1 MKKVNLNPCLFVADP
16 FVGKGDPIR
25 RFICVSNILQKGGR
39 AGVRLLRCLLFISV
53 LRKLNSRR
61 VLFAMRTRRG
71 YIGAKGVSM
80 KHDFKHQAENVKNK
94 VKSMGTAKLVTL
106 VVMAVATLVSFILHD
121 FIFPADSVFN
131 RGVSRSEFVN
141 GLLALVPKIIQ
152 AVRIVT
158 IILVITT
165 VALYVVNGALRKNQ
179 RQITVA
185 RLINNMIKCVVAV
198 ITVIAVLA
206 VWGIDTTALITG
218 AGVLTLVVGLGMQSL
233 ISDVVAG
240 LFIVFENEF
249 NVGDIVTIDG
259 FRGTVVS
266 IGIRTTKLEA
276 LGNIKIVNNSDIR
289 GVLNQTVKPST
300 AKALIDMEYG
310 QSLERAERV
319 IKENLPDV
327 KIDGVLGAI
336 SYDGVAELGASG
348 VTLQFT
354 AECNENDIFAVRRE
368 MNKRLKIMFDENGI
382 GIPFNQL
389 VVHMADGAS
398 TGQ

>member
-1 MKKVNLNPCLFVADP
+1 MN
-16 FVGKGDPIR
+16 G
-25 RFICVSNILQKGGR
+25 S
-39 AGVRLLRCLLFISV
+39 
-53 LRKLNSRR
+53 
-61 VLFAMRTRRG
+61 
-71 YIGAKGVSM
+71 
-80 KHDFKHQAENVKNK
+80 FKQQTENVKNK
-94 VKSMGTAKLVTL
+94 VKSMGPIK
-106 VVMAVATLVSFILHD
+106 FILLIILAAGTVCSFVFHD
-121 FIFPADSVFN
+121 YIFPADSIFN
-131 RGVSRSEFVN
+131 KGISDSGFIN
-141 GLLALVPKIIQ
+141 GLLAFVPKLIQ

-158 IILVITT
+158 VILIITA
-165 VALYVVNGALRKNQ
+165 VALFVINKTLCKNQ

-185 RLINNMIKCVVAV
+185 RLVNNMIRVVVAV
-198 ITVIAVLA
+198 IIVIAVLA

-218 AGVLTLVVGLGMQSL
+218 AGVITLIVGLGMQSL

-300 AKALIDMEYG
+300 AKALIDIEYG
-310 QSLERAERV
+310 ESLERVEQV
-319 IKENLPDV
+319 VKEKLPDV
-327 KIDGVLGAI
+327 KIDGIWGEI
-336 SYDGVAELGASG
+336 SYDGVAALGASG

-354 AECNENDIFAVRRE
+354 AECYEGDIFVVQRE
-368 MNKRLKIMFDENGI
+368 MNKRLKTMFDENGI

-389 VVHMADGAS
+389 VVHMATDGA
-398 TGQ
+398 GK